1 MPVGK
6 RRVVPTGIGSV
17 VALGASAGG
26 LDALSRVL
34 GDLPPDLGAP
44 VLIVLHTAPTT
55 RSYLPNVLGR
65 AGPLPARLAADGEEL
80 EPNQVYIAPP
90 DHHLIVLDGKIG
102 VVRGPHENGHR
113 PAIDPLFRS
122 VALSYREGTIAVVLS
137 GALDDGAAGSTA
149 VSQLGGSVIVQDP
162 AEADFPDMPRNAIA
176 ADSPHAVLPLA
187 KIADA
192 IVALVHAPPDPGK
205 QGELEEE
212 LRLERDYAAL
222 DEQTISREDV
232 FPDLAPY
239 GCPACGGSLWEAP
252 EPHQLRFRCRI
263 GHAYGADTLL
273 TEQSQSLDASLAAG
287 LRALYERADLAR
299 RVGRRLRTAGA
310 DARAERYDRIVKESE
325 RDALVIRRVLLSRD
339 GADS

>member
-1 MPVGK
+1 MGK
-6 RRVVPTGIGSV
+6 RRVVPTRTGSV

-26 LDALSRVL
+26 LDALSRVI

-44 VLIVLHTAPTT
+44 VLVVLHTAPTT
-55 RSYLPNVLGR
+55 RTYLAKILGR
-65 AGPLPARLAADGEEL
+65 AGPLPARLAVDGDEL
-80 EPNQVYIAPP
+80 EPNHVYVAPP
-90 DHHLIVLDGKIG
+90 DHHLIVLDGKMH

-122 VALSYREGTIAVVLS
+122 AALSYREGTIAVVLS
-137 GALDDGAAGSTA
+137 GVLDDGAAGSTA

-162 AEADFPDMPRNAIA
+162 AEAEFPDMPRNAIV

-187 KIADA
+187 KIAGA
-192 IVALVHAPPDPGK
+192 IVALVHAPPDPEK
-205 QGELEEE
+205 EREVEEE

-222 DEQTISREDV
+222 DDQAISREDV

-239 GCPACGGSLWEAP
+239 ACPSCGGTLWEAP
-252 EPHQLRFRCRI
+252 DPHQLRFRCRI
-263 GHAYGADTLL
+263 GHAFGSETLL
-273 TEQSQSLDASLAAG
+273 SEQSQSLDASLAAA
-287 LRALYERADLAR
+287 LRALHERADLAR
-299 RVGRRLRTAGA
+299 RVGRRLRAAGA

-325 RDALVIRRVLLSRD
+325 RDALAIRKVLLSRD